1 MIFVEVSHFQSW
13 QVKILEAQVAG
24 VLQLMEA
31 EG

>member
-13 QVKILEAQVAG
+13 QVKIFEAQVAG
-24 VLQLMEA
+24 VLQLMEV